1 MLDKYQNTQNACLQS
16 QVPSNFLHLSRGIED
31 SPESVEQNRN
41 SELHGILWLR
51 ETVIKLECLLTCE
64 KREIIQI
71 IPYLACH

>member
-16 QVPSNFLHLSRGIED
+16 HRPSNFLHLSRGIED

-51 ETVIKLECLLTCE
+51 ETVILNWNVYLL
-64 KREIIQI
+64 KKKNIQT